1 MKAVVHAKY
10 GPPEVLELKDV
21 AKPTPRENEVLM
33 RVRASSVNQGDVYV
47 IRGEPLLFRPSY
59 GLPGPKHPIPG
70 GDVAGVVEAVGKDVT
85 QFQPGDEVYGDIGAV
100 GFGAWAEYVAAPAD
114 ALVRKPANTTFE
126 GAAAVAQ
133 YALVALQGLRDK
145 GGIQAGQKVLING
158 ASGGVGTFAVQIA
171 KSFGAEV
178 TGVCSTRNLDLVRSI
193 GADQAIDYTQEDFAQ
208 GGEQYDLIFD
218 IAGKRSISDY
228 TGALRPGGTFVSCAI
243 SPVALLLGPLM
254 SLLGSKK
261 VVQLSHSPNVADLAF
276 MSELL
281 EAGKVIP
288 VIAKAFPLSEA
299 AGAVRYYED
308 SNPQGKV
315 VITVVESG
323 PA

>member
-1 MKAVVHAKY
+1 
-10 GPPEVLELKDV
+10 
-21 AKPTPRENEVLM
+21 M

-193 GADQAIDYTQEDFAQ
+193 GADHAIDYTQEDFAA
-208 GGEQYDLIFD
+208 GGAQYDLIFD
-218 IAGKRSISDY
+218 IAGKRSVSDFR
-228 TGALRPGGTFVSCAI
+228 GALRPGGTFVSCAI
-243 SPVALLLGPLM
+243 SPVALLAGPLLSM
-254 SLLGSKK
+254 FGGKK
-261 VVQLSHSPNVADLAF
+261 VVQLSHSPSVADLAF
-276 MSELL
+276 MNELL
-281 EAGKVIP
+281 ASGQVAP
-288 VIAKAFPLSEA
+288 VIDKAFPLSQTAE
-299 AGAVRYYED
+299 AVRYYED
-308 SNPQGKV
+308 QSPRGKV
-315 VITVVESG
+315 VITVGGGDE
-323 PA
+323 A